1 MAVNE
6 DRNQTDFIRRIIDAD
21 RAQNRNEGR
30 VHTRFPP
37 EPNGYLHIGHTKS
50 ICLNFGLAEE
60 YGGKCNLRFDDTNP
74 EKEEE
79 EYVNAIKADIHWL
92 GFDWQGREYYAS
104 DYFEKL
110 YGYAVDLIKQGKAFV
125 DDLSFDQM
133 REYRGTLT
141 EPGRESPNR
150 NRPITENLDLFARMR
165 AGEFAEGTYTLRAKI
180 DMAAPN
186 LIMRDPVIYRIKHTA
201 HHRTGDSWNIYPMY
215 DFTHCLSD
223 AIEHITHSICTLEFQ
238 DNRALYDWVIEQ
250 LDTPSRPHQYE
261 FAKLLLDYTILSK
274 RKLIRLVKAGHVRG
288 WDDPRMPSIHGMRRR
303 GYTPAALRDFC
314 NRLGVTKNDTRID
327 MAVLEN
333 CLREDLDQRTP
344 RVMAVLRPLKVVIEN
359 YPADQVEQLPAQ
371 NHPQDPGM
379 GTRLLPFSREI
390 YIEREDFM
398 EDPPKKF
405 YRLAPDREVRLRY
418 AYFITCREVIRDRH
432 NEIVELRCTYDPQ
445 TRGGNAPDGR
455 KVKGT
460 IHWVSA
466 RHGVQ
471 GEVRLYDRLFTV
483 PNPDKGGDDW
493 EQYLNPD
500 SEQILPD
507 CIVEPGLREA
517 RPEDRF
523 QFERLGYFCADRH
536 DWSVDRPVFNRIVT
550 LRDTWG
556 KIQSEERR

>member
-104 DYFEKL
+104 DYFENL

-418 AYFITCREVIRDRH
+418 AYFITCREVIRDSR
-432 NEIVELRCTYDPQ
+432 NEIVGLRCTYDPQ

>member
-405 YRLAPDREVRLRY
+405 YRLATDREVRLRY

>member
-1 MAVNE
+1 MTE
-6 DRNQTDFIRRIIDAD
+6 SDDRNPTDFIRRIIDAD
-21 RAQNRNEGR
+21 LAQHRNEGR

-60 YGGKCNLRFDDTNP
+60 YSGKCNLRFDDTNP
-74 EKEEE
+74 EKEEV
-79 EYVNAIKADIHWL
+79 EYVNAIKEDIRWL
-92 GFDWQGREYYAS
+92 GFDWQEREYYAS
-104 DYFEKL
+104 DYFEQI
-110 YGYAVDLIKQGKAFV
+110 YGYAVDLIKQGQAYV

-150 NRPITENLDLFARMR
+150 NRPIAENLDLFARMR
-165 AGEFAEGTYTLRAKI
+165 AGEFAEGTYTVRAKI

-186 LIMRDPVIYRIKHTA
+186 LILRDPVIYRIKHTA

-250 LDTPSRPHQYE
+250 LHTPSRPHQYE

-274 RKLIRLVKAGHVRG
+274 RKLIQLVKQGHVRG
-288 WDDPRMPSIHGMRRR
+288 WDDPRMPTIRGMRRR
-303 GYTPAALRDFC
+303 GYTPEALRNFC
-314 NRLGVTKNDTRID
+314 ERLGVTKNDTRID

-333 CLREDLDQRTP
+333 CLREDLDKRTP
-344 RVMAVLRPLKVVIEN
+344 RVMAVLKPLKVVIEN

-371 NHPQDPGM
+371 NHPQDPAM
-379 GTRLLPFSREI
+379 GSRLLPFCREI

-398 EDPPKKF
+398 ADPPKKYF
-405 YRLAPDREVRLRY
+405 RLAPGREVRLRY
-418 AYFITCREVIRDRH
+418 AYFITCREVVRDSN

-445 TRGGNAPDGR
+445 TRGGDAPDGR

-466 RHGVQ
+466 RHGVNA
-471 GEVRLYDRLFTV
+471 EVRLYDRLFTV

-517 RPEDRF
+517 RPEECF

-536 DWSVDRPVFNRIVT
+536 DWSPERSVFNRIVS
-550 LRDTWG
+550 LRDTRG
-556 KIQSEERR
+556 KIQSGEQ

>member
-398 EDPPKKF
+398 EAPPKKF

-418 AYFITCREVIRDRH
+418 AFFITCREVIRDRH

>member
-104 DYFEKL
+104 DYFENL

-418 AYFITCREVIRDRH
+418 AYFITCREVIRDSR
-432 NEIVELRCTYDPQ
+432 NEIVGLRCTYDPQ

-466 RHGVQ
+466 RHGVI